1 MDSNPGVQ
9 PPVLHVRGDSQSEL
23 EMLFRAVVDPQAL
36 VSARHPGSLPMRLR
50 KLPPS
55 FFREPDSGSMS
66 NRQRSADLLASAR
79 DFQNE
84 QHQLHLPQQNVGH
97 HYHARS
103 HSSPASLQLNAPGSG
118 TNVASDVAEEALLP
132 QGWEVAATPSGQRY
146 FIDHNTQATTWDD
159 PRKRL
164 IHRSGPNNVTSY
176 SSNCLGPLPAE
187 WEKAVTP
194 KGESYFINHKTKTT
208 AWLDPRYGQQLP
220 RTGVSHTEHELIGA
234 HQMRLQKVQLEKER
248 LKLREQEL
256 MEQEKILT
264 EGVMGN
270 CATSQGTSTAAGGIR
285 VLSTQT
291 PSEFQPSGAMHSR
304 EASADSG
311 LGLGT
316 CCLSRTPDELL
327 GGLEEMDTGI
337 TRHRQNGSC
346 GGFASQ
352 GIGLY
357 TLTPQDGLGSCHL
370 TPVNCT
376 LVAPSHNSA
385 GYLEQPTVLPLSFTS
400 DDDITSCLPDSL
412 TSDLLADVAIELAPP
427 RDPLVTWI

>member
-176 SSNCLGPLPAE
+176 SSNCL
-187 WEKAVTP
+187 
-194 KGESYFINHKTKTT
+194 
-208 AWLDPRYGQQLP
+208 GQQLP

>member
-1 MDSNPGVQ
+1 MESNPGVQ

-23 EMLFRAVVDPQAL
+23 EMLFRAVVDPDAL

-55 FFREPDSGSMS
+55 FFREPASGSMS

-84 QHQLHLPQQNVGH
+84 LHQLHLPQQNVVH

-103 HSSPASLQLNAPGSG
+103 HSSPASLQLNAPGSA
-118 TNVASDVAEEALLP
+118 TNGGSDVAEEPLLP
-132 QGWEVAATPSGQRY
+132 QGWEVAVTPSGQRY

-164 IHRSGPNNVTSY
+164 IHRSGPNNLTSY
-176 SSNCLGPLPAE
+176 SSICL
-187 WEKAVTP
+187 
-194 KGESYFINHKTKTT
+194 
-208 AWLDPRYGQQLP
+208 GQQLP
-220 RTGVSHTEHELIGA
+220 RTGVSHTEQDLIGE

-248 LKLREQEL
+248 IRLREREL

-264 EGVMGN
+264 EGVLSN
-270 CATSQGTSTAAGGIR
+270 CTSQRTSTAAGGIR
-285 VLSTQT
+285 VLPTQT

-316 CCLSRTPDELL
+316 YCLSRTPDELL

-337 TRHRQNGSC
+337 TRHRQSGSC
-346 GGFASQ
+346 SGFPSQ
-352 GIGLY
+352 GIGLC

-370 TPVNCT
+370 TPANCT
-376 LVAPSHNSA
+376 ITAPSLNPT
-385 GYLEQPTVLPLSFTS
+385 GYLEQATALLLSFPP

-412 TSDLLADVAIELAPP
+412 TSDLLADVSVEMAPP

>member
-1 MDSNPGVQ
+1 MESNPGVQ

-23 EMLFRAVVDPQAL
+23 EMLFRAVVDPDAL

-55 FFREPDSGSMS
+55 FFREPASGSMS

-84 QHQLHLPQQNVGH
+84 LHQLHLPQQNVVH

-103 HSSPASLQLNAPGSG
+103 HSSPASLQLNAPGSA
-118 TNVASDVAEEALLP
+118 TNGGSDVAEEPLLP
-132 QGWEVAATPSGQRY
+132 QGWEVAVTPSGQRY

-164 IHRSGPNNVTSY
+164 IHRSGPNNLTSY
-176 SSNCLGPLPAE
+176 SSICLGPLPAE

-220 RTGVSHTEHELIGA
+220 RTGVSHTEQDLIGE

-248 LKLREQEL
+248 IRLREREL

-264 EGVMGN
+264 EGVLSN
-270 CATSQGTSTAAGGIR
+270 CTSQRTSTAAGGIR
-285 VLSTQT
+285 VLPTQT

-316 CCLSRTPDELL
+316 YCLSRTPDELL

-337 TRHRQNGSC
+337 TRHRQSGSC
-346 GGFASQ
+346 SGFPSQ
-352 GIGLY
+352 GIGLC

-370 TPVNCT
+370 TPANCT
-376 LVAPSHNSA
+376 ITAPSLNPT
-385 GYLEQPTVLPLSFTS
+385 GYLEQATALLLSFPP

-412 TSDLLADVAIELAPP
+412 TSDLLADVSVEMAPP